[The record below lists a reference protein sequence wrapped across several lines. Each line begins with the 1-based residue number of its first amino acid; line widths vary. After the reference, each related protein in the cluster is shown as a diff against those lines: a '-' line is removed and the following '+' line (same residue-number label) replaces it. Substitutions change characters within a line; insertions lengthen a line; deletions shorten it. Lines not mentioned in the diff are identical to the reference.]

1 MPQPLKTRP
10 FFALSLLL
18 FSLESL
24 TSCSLFQPATK
35 PARSV
40 ATRKP
45 APRKPA
51 LARTPANPP
60 ANGPKRSLT
69 PRHHSAPPGSTVS
82 NLIATAR
89 SYLESPYTTG
99 GNTSGGLDCSGFVS
113 VCFRQIGLSM
123 PRVAR
128 QQAEVGS
135 PVAAEALLPG
145 DLVFFTTNGGP
156 GSTITHTG
164 IVTEVRGAE
173 GVWFIHSSSS
183 QGVREDNLLS
193 PYWQRAYAWGRRVEG
208 L

>member
-1 MPQPLKTRP
+1 MPNPLKTRSFLAIP
-10 FFALSLLL
+10 LLL

-24 TSCSLFQPATK
+24 TSCSLFQPPAK
-35 PARSV
+35 PARPV

-45 APRKPA
+45 AARKPA
-51 LARTPANPP
+51 AVARTPAN
-60 ANGPKRSLT
+60 APKRSLT
-69 PRHHSAPPGSTVS
+69 PRHHSAPPGSPTS

-113 VCFRQIGLSM
+113 VCFRQIGMSM

-128 QQAEVGS
+128 QQAEVGR
-135 PVAAEALLPG
+135 PVAADALRPG
-145 DLVFFTTNGGP
+145 DLVFFTTNGKP

-164 IVTEVRGAE
+164 IVTELRGAE

>member
-1 MPQPLKTRP
+1 MPNPLKIR
-10 FFALSLLL
+10 FFLAIPILL
-18 FSLESL
+18 FSLEILS
-24 TSCSLFQPATK
+24 SCSLFQPPAK
-35 PARSV
+35 PARPV

-45 APRKPA
+45 ATV
-51 LARTPANPP
+51 ARTPAKPP
-60 ANGPKRSLT
+60 ANAPQRSLT
-69 PRHHSAPPGSTVS
+69 PRHHSAPPGSTTS

-113 VCFRQIGLSM
+113 VCFRQIGMRL

-128 QQAEVGS
+128 QQAEVGQ
-135 PVAAEALLPG
+135 PVAADALRPG
-145 DLVFFTTNGGP
+145 DLVFFTTNGKP